1 MILSYKPPCPGS
13 SWDNRNEAPD
23 ASDELSV
30 VLIEFKQHS
39 CSNRSCLGDI
49 FESQRISGEE
59 SLVDN
64 RFLELLASRVP
75 TFFVMCDIDGV
86 VDE

>member
-1 MILSYKPPCPGS
+1 MILSYKSTGPGS
-13 SWDNRNEAPD
+13 VWVNRNEAPD
-23 ASDELSV
+23 TSDEFAVILA
-30 VLIEFKQHS
+30 EFKQHS

-64 RFLELLASRVP
+64 RFLELLASCVP
-75 TFFVMCDIDGV
+75 TVFVVCDIDGV